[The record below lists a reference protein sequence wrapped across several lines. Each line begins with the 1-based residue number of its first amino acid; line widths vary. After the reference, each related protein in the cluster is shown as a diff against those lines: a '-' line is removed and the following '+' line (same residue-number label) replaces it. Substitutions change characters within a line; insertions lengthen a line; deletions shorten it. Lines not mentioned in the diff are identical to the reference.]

1 MDKMATIGKIV
12 LGYYD
17 QLITRDLTKQDFD
30 DWIESLQ
37 DPIMSHFKAKG
48 LDGCRGVLNF
58 QRFILETQDRG
69 LSEYLKERLTE
80 EDFNYWTAQNKP

>member
-1 MDKMATIGKIV
+1 MATIGKIV

-37 DPIMSHFKAKG
+37 DPIRSHFKAKG
-48 LDGCRGVLNF
+48 LDGCREVLNF